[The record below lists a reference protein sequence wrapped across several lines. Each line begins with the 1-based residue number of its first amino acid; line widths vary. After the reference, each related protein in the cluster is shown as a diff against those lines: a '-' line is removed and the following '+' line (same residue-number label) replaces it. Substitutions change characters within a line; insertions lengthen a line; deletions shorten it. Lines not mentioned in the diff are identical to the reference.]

1 MNIVAK
7 CLKQQYTNWQIIDL
21 LRLRAAALPPLALMS
36 CGSSHLRMTCSMLAL
51 LLRGDDENQL
61 A

>member
-21 LRLRAAALPPLALMS
+21 LRLRAAALPPFALMS
-36 CGSSHLRMTCSMLAL
+36 CGPHLRMTCSMLAL
-51 LLRGDDENQL
+51 LLRGEDENQL